1 MYQQQQQQPFQTG
14 VQSQYQ
20 GYKPAYQ
27 PVGFVQSYYQ
37 RPETTGYQGTGIG
50 VTGTQSYQL
59 PNYRG
64 NQSGHDQYL
73 RSDSMNPSG
82 VVNTQS
88 YQTQNYR
95 GNEPGHDQYL
105 RSDSMNPSGT
115 VATQSYQTQNYRG
128 NQPGHD
134 QYLRSDSTQPTG
146 GFQTASFNQGGY
158 GQTQF
163 PNQFVQTG
171 TQSYQLPNYRGNQPG
186 HDQYLRSDSQQPTGF
201 GQYR

>member
-1 MYQQQQQQPFQTG
+1 LYQQQQQQPFQTG

-37 RPETTGYQGTGIG
+37 RPETAGSQGTGIG
-50 VTGTQSYQL
+50 VSASSSYQM

-64 NQSGHDQYL
+64 NQPGHDQYL

-82 VVNTQS
+82 VSAPAS
-88 YQTQNYR
+88 YQMPNYR
-95 GNEPGHDQYL
+95 GNQPGHDQYL
-105 RSDSMNPSGT
+105 RSDSMNPSG
-115 VATQSYQTQNYRG
+115 VSAPASYQMPNYRG

-134 QYLRSDSTQPTG
+134 QYLRSDSTQPTSG
-146 GFQTASFNQGGY
+146 YQTASFNQGGY
-158 GQTQF
+158 GQSQM
-163 PNQFVQTG
+163 PNPFVQPG
-171 TQSYQLPNYRGNQPG
+171 SYQMSNYRGDQPG